1 MNTQPTSAVVAAIG
15 KRFAEWQA
23 ENAAKIRRAEKLL
36 KAKRR
41 NLTVRKAVQA

>member
-1 MNTQPTSAVVAAIG
+1 MNTHPNTAVVAAIG

-41 NLTVRKAVQA
+41 NLTVRKAVEA